1 MCSVAEQDDDD
12 DENKKKVKFK
22 DDRLP
27 AALMTRDVRMGEGE
41 VLVR

>member
-1 MCSVAEQDDDD
+1 MCSVAEQADDVD
-12 DENKKKVKFK
+12 DENKVKFK

-27 AALMTRDVRMGEGE
+27 AAPMTRDVRMGEGE